1 MIVDDIL
8 IACDKIKALALMFS
22 DERDIYYYLARTRL
36 DRLAELMTS
45 QKQDADYQAILTE
58 LDEIIKILEEDED
71 VQASV

>member
-36 DRLAELMTS
+36 DRLAELMTN